1 MKTVGVF
8 EAKTRF
14 SALVADAER
23 GITTIVTK
31 NGKPVAEVGPVRGDS
46 SKRRKGVLQR
56 IEVLRKRF
64 GLKNIN
70 WRELINEDREIW

>member
-14 SALVADAER
+14 SALVADAQR

-31 NGKPVAEVGPVRGDS
+31 NGKPVAEIRPIAR
-46 SKRRKGVLQR
+46 SKEEAWEEKLARIRK
-56 IEVLRKRF
+56 LRKKMNLSGKDVKAWIEEGR
-64 GLKNIN
+64 
-70 WRELINEDREIW
+70 RY